1 MAEAVVSIALETLRD
16 LLLEE
21 ARFLSGVSKEA
32 KGLEKQLKEIQCLLQ
47 DADRRKHESKT
58 VLNWIAEIKDLT
70 YRSED
75 AIEAYA
81 FHVSSRRGWASNFKH
96 LRQRFSRALNHIA
109 SEISEV
115 RSEIAR
121 VSKSMQEY
129 GIRSIIQRESSSAN
143 PCDQN
148 QQWKRQTFP
157 FEIFE
162 DCFVGKEDELK
173 QLVSLVVDQ
182 DKQNRVISIWGMG
195 GIGKTT
201 IAKKVYNHIE
211 TKHRFECFAW
221 VCITQQCQIRSVL
234 EEVLKQLIS
243 HKREDITKLSKAE
256 LIQQLCEIQKA
267 KRCMVVLD
275 DIWEIDHW
283 AGLKHAFLFEG
294 SSSKVLL
301 TTRKQNVAAVGFPFE
316 LELLNID
323 DGLELL
329 INKAFPHTNIPD
341 FPFEEKWLQKVGK
354 EMVCKCGYLPL
365 VISLLGGILSKRKS
379 LKEWETVNQNIN
391 AYLYKGDEIE
401 KENEIHAVL
410 NLSYEDLPYYLKPCF
425 LYMGQFREDDTI
437 LVNTLYRLWIAQG
450 MILHEHQE
458 NEDDTLMDVA
468 ELYLS
473 ELASRCIVQV
483 EVENVI
489 RETKYRSFKLHDV
502 VRDMCLSKGT
512 KEGFCCHVINPDR
525 NRPITSLLLGTKTL
539 RHLAVD
545 FGSEMEIRRDDDQL
559 RITTSHDQD
568 TGKHVRSLQF
578 LNDLRGK
585 TIEFPENVVDFHEF
599 KVLRVLVFQNFNFSG
614 RKLPRGFGNLIH
626 LRYLRFQNC
635 AIDELPSSIAN
646 FRYLHTLSLRG
657 CWNVRVP
664 NILKKMIRLK
674 HLLLPSYN
682 TRLVGNYRL
691 RLEGLDELETLS
703 GFNSLVH
710 DLKSVT
716 RMKNLR
722 RIRATVHDKQSLWTI
737 IDAINT
743 YWKNLRPCALLIAN
757 GCQFTSTEEGVM
769 ILERVFAYPHLYDL
783 RINVKIGN
791 LLEECENQVI
801 ISKIRTLFLF
811 DRRIEA

>member
-1 MAEAVVSIALETLRD
+1 M
-16 LLLEE
+16 
-21 ARFLSGVSKEA
+21 GH
-32 KGLEKQLKEIQCLLQ
+32 G
-47 DADRRKHESKT
+47 
-58 VLNWIAEIKDLT
+58 W
-70 YRSED
+70 YWED
-75 AIEAYA
+75 
-81 FHVSSRRGWASNFKH
+81 
-96 LRQRFSRALNHIA
+96 NH
-109 SEISEV
+109 
-115 RSEIAR
+115 
-121 VSKSMQEY
+121 
-129 GIRSIIQRESSSAN
+129 RE
-143 PCDQN
+143 
-148 QQWKRQTFP
+148 
-157 FEIFE
+157 
-162 DCFVGKEDELK
+162 
-173 QLVSLVVDQ
+173 
-182 DKQNRVISIWGMG
+182 
-195 GIGKTT
+195 
-201 IAKKVYNHIE
+201 KVYNHIE
-211 TKHRFECFAW
+211 TKRCFECFAW

-243 HKREDITKLSKAE
+243 HKREDITKLSTTE
-256 LIQQLCEIQKA
+256 LIQQLSEIQKA

-301 TTRKQNVAAVGFPFE
+301 TTRKQNIAAVGFPFE

-323 DGLELL
+323 DGSSTSVPLSLWLGWHGIWLVGFVCLVFSLL
-329 INKAFPHTNIPD
+329 YWSRIFY

-458 NEDDTLMDVA
+458 NDDDTLMDVA

-525 NRPITSLLLGTKTL
+525 NRPITSLLLGTKSL

-682 TRLVGNYRL
+682 TRLAGNYRL

-737 IDAINT
+737 IDAIST
-743 YWKNLRPCALLIAN
+743 HWKNLRSCALLIAN

-811 DRRIEA
+811 DCRIERDPMEILGKLLFIEELRIKGSFLGEEMKCLELGFPRLTYLTVEGLPNLKEWKIEKGAMPVIRTIEIDCCLHLEMLPDGLRFIDTLTKLVILRMPELGKRVSNDNGGGEDFDKVRHVSSITIIGNEWQPPPGTSIAGEELITPFMA